1 MHTLSDAQN
10 LALRYA
16 QIADDRK
23 FDDMREIISNDF
35 TQKGPHW
42 QCENAN
48 DFIATLGFLKE
59 TYSATFH
66 LVGNQLGQWYEDHYE
81 GETYCIASHIYEKD
95 GQGRKLD
102 MAIRYQERVEYI
114 DGRYCYTR
122 RDVNIVWSSDQSLHQ

>member
-1 MHTLSDAQN
+1 M
-10 LALRYA
+10 
-16 QIADDRK
+16 RK
-23 FDDMREIISNDF
+23 LPTTASLTTCAKSSAMTSPKRDLTGS
-35 TQKGPHW
+35 
-42 QCENAN
+42 AN